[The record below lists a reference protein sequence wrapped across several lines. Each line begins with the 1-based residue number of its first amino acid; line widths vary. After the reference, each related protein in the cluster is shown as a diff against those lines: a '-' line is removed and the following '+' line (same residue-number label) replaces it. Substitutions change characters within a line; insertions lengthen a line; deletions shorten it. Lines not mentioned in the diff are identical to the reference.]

1 MTEASL
7 HYVASPTTRKLVE
20 RALKAIRKDFM
31 AAENTVMMS
40 GPSVFVDYLKLH
52 FIDHE
57 REHFG
62 VIFLNNQHQVIT
74 TETLFSGTLNHVEV
88 HPRVIARKALL
99 HNAHAVLLAHNH
111 PSGEVSPSQ
120 SDKLVTE
127 KIVNC
132 LNMLDILVLDHIIIS
147 SENHYSFAE
156 HGLL

>member
-1 MTEASL
+1 MTEATL
-7 HYVASPTTRKLVE
+7 HYVASPTTQKLVE

-31 AAENTVMMS
+31 AAENTAMMTS
-40 GPSVFVDYLKLH
+40 PLIFIDYLKLH

-62 VIFLNNQHQVIT
+62 VIFLNNQNQIIA

-99 HNAHAVLLAHNH
+99 HNAHAILIAHNH

-127 KIVNC
+127 KIVKC
-132 LNMLDILVLDHIIIS
+132 MDMLDIRVLDHMIIS
-147 SENHYSFAE
+147 SEKHYSFAE

>member
-1 MTEASL
+1 MTESPM
-7 HYVASPTTRKLVE
+7 HYVTSPTTRKLIE
-20 RALKAIRKDFM
+20 RALKAIRKDYM
-31 AAENTVMMS
+31 AAENSAMMTS
-40 GPSVFVDYLKLH
+40 PSIFIDYLKLR

-62 VIFLNNQHQVIT
+62 VIFLNNQNQVIT
-74 TETLFSGTLNHVEV
+74 TEMLFSGTLNHVEV

-120 SDKLVTE
+120 SDRLVTE
-127 KIVNC
+127 KIVQC
-132 LNMLDILVLDHIIIS
+132 LNMLDIQVLDHIIIS
-147 SENHYSFAE
+147 SENHYSFVE

>member
-31 AAENTVMMS
+31 TAENTVTMTS
-40 GPSVFVDYLKLH
+40 PSIFIDYLKLH

-62 VIFLNNQHQVIT
+62 VIFLNNQNQVIA

-88 HPRVIARKALL
+88 HSRVIARKALL

-127 KIVNC
+127 KIVKC
-132 LNMLDILVLDHIIIS
+132 LNMLDIQVLDHIIIS